1 MSRYSRPPNSSLYVR
16 NVPSTERAEEMA
28 EELRALFG
36 KYGPL
41 TDVYVPVDYYTRDP
55 RGFAYVQFED
65 SRDADDALYH
75 LDRTRFYGMELEVEF
90 ARGDRKTPNQM
101 RSKDRGGRRSS
112 PYRDSYYGGDHD
124 RRRNR
129 RRSRSRSPRYRSK
142 SRSPKRSRRRSRSR
156 TPDRRR
162 SRSRSPYER
171 RKSRSRSPYERRRSR
186 SKSPYERRKSR
197 SRSRERRR
205 TPSRSRSRSYERRR
219 SGSPRRSRSYS
230 RSASRSPGHGKEESP
245 ARNGH
250 SRSRSRSPPPVADH

>member
-16 NVPSTERAEEMA
+16 NVPSNERAEEMA

-112 PYRDSYYGGDHD
+112 PYRDSYYGGGDHD

-142 SRSPKRSRRRSRSR
+142 SRSPRRSRRK
-156 TPDRRR
+156 T
-162 SRSRSPYER
+162 
-171 RKSRSRSPYERRRSR
+171 KSKSPYERRRSR
-186 SKSPYERRKSR
+186 SKSPYERRRSR
-197 SRSRERRR
+197 TRSRERRR
-205 TPSRSRSRSYERRR
+205 SPSRSRSRSYERRR
-219 SGSPRRSRSYS
+219 SASPRRSRSYS
-230 RSASRSPGHGKEESP
+230 HSASRSPGHGKDESP

-250 SRSRSRSPPPVADH
+250 SRSRSRSPHPSADH

>member
-142 SRSPKRSRRRSRSR
+142 SRSPKRSRR
-156 TPDRRR
+156 
-162 SRSRSPYER
+162 
-171 RKSRSRSPYERRRSR
+171 KSRSRSPYERRRSR

-197 SRSRERRR
+197 TRSRERRR